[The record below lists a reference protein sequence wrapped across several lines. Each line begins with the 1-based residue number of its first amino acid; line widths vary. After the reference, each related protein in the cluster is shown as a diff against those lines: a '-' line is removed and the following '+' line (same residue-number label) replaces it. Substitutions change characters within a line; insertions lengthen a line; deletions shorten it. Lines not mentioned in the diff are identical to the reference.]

1 MFVKGNQNQKYFERK
16 SRHSQTYMHN
26 WSNFDQLDKKIDD
39 ILDGGDSICLYD
51 SSQKSANHV
60 VGYVV
65 HKL

>member
-1 MFVKGNQNQKYFERK
+1 
-16 SRHSQTYMHN
+16 MHK